1 MSDLSKRTLKY
12 YVKSG
17 FKIYGIILAVEA
29 ALALEW
35 LLIGFDE
42 ENLFEYVT
50 RMSLK
55 IGGLFTVLLNGMY
68 SLYGPNWYDSLVLS
82 MGARRK
88 DIFWGQII
96 KQLILIVCNSV
107 VLTVLAL
114 IIGKPFYF
122 YYIYATAFLAL
133 ILGGV
138 GLVVGHKVKRYG
150 KIVVVIVAVIAGVL
164 GGTVGVTAVFDQ
176 NTALLNFFGST
187 PLVALPIA
195 AIVIYVALEAWAYK
209 LNKTM
214 MVR

>member
-17 FKIYGIILAVEA
+17 LKNYGIILAIEA

-35 LLIGFDE
+35 ILIGFDE

-50 RMSLK
+50 RMSLM

-107 VLTVLAL
+107 LLTVLAL
-114 IIGKPFYF
+114 IIGKPFYL
-122 YYIYATAFLAL
+122 YYIYATAFMAL

-138 GLVVGHKVKRYG
+138 GLVVGHKIKRYG